1 MPAGADRVVVVEG
14 FGVAE
19 SRAGAPASRPG
30 PRVEPGDSRRKDG
43 AARAIWLK
51 KGAVPGLDPG
61 PRAAGHDLGA
71 QAVAS
76 VPGPRIKPGDRIGQ
90 DGTAALIDPRYA
102 RLIGGAAWRALPAA
116 VRARFAKR
124 LGAGDAALYRG
135 QVVHSRANLP
145 GRILA
150 NLLRPLG
157 APLPLDWDNAGAA
170 AVVSVTEDAHGD
182 GQFWLRQYGRTGAGF
197 PQVVRSTKRFAGPTG
212 CEEWVTGWLG
222 MSLRVRA
229 VPDGLTFTSERYLLR
244 LFGQRVAL
252 PRALTP
258 GTLTVGHHA
267 RNDGTFDFTLRLDHT
282 LFGTLLDQRIRFHDM
297 ETAR

>member
-1 MPAGADRVVVVEG
+1 MPAGADTMTVVEDVMAAG
-14 FGVAE
+14 FTTGTT
-19 SRAGAPASRPG
+19 ASRPG
-30 PRVEPGDSRRKDG
+30 PRVKPGDLMNRS
-43 AARAIWLK
+43 
-51 KGAVPGLDPG
+51 AVPGLDPG
-61 PRAAGHDLGA
+61 PRAAGNDLGIKD
-71 QAVAS
+71 QAS
-76 VPGPRIKPGDRIGQ
+76 LPRPRVKPGDRARK
-90 DGTAALIDPRYA
+90 DAALIDPRYA
-102 RLIGGAAWRALPAA
+102 RLVGGAAWRALPAA

-135 QVVHSRANLP
+135 HVVHSRANLP

-197 PQVVRSTKRFAGPTG
+197 PQVVRSTKRFTGPTG

-222 MSLRVRA
+222 MSLLVRA
-229 VPDGLTFTSERYLLR
+229 VPDGLTFTSGRYLLR
-244 LFGQRVAL
+244 LFGRRVAL
-252 PRALTP
+252 PRVLTP

-267 RNDGTFDFTLRLDHT
+267 RGDGTFDFTLQLDHT